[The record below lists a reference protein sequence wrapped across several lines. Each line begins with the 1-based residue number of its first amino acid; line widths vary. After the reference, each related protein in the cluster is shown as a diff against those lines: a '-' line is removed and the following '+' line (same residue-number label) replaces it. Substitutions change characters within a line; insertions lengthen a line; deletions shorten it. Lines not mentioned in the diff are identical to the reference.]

1 MDSMELKHLSNTPE
15 FAIASS
21 ITNSLEKQF
30 NIEIPKSEIGYITI
44 HLLGNNF
51 FNENVKN
58 ELYLQK
64 IVIILIEKTSKL
76 YEFPFEY
83 DNGLYDNLLQ
93 HMQSFIYRV
102 QHNILIKNPLLAEIK
117 INIVIYFMYK
127 QVVQF

>member
-51 FNENVKN
+51 F
-58 ELYLQK
+58 
-64 IVIILIEKTSKL
+64 
-76 YEFPFEY
+76 
-83 DNGLYDNLLQ
+83 
-93 HMQSFIYRV
+93 
-102 QHNILIKNPLLAEIK
+102 
-117 INIVIYFMYK
+117 
-127 QVVQF
+127 